1 VARGS
6 KVLQRSY
13 VLLPLI
19 FGLAFLSACVVWPF
33 VNVLNNEIGKKE
45 AGGSHV
51 YELFTQTFTVLAL
64 VYFLV
69 FRRHMRSRVVESL
82 NVRIS
87 TIGKHLILGLVVG
100 AVAVWIIIGVFYA
113 AGALAYDEHFVTR
126 ALWSALL
133 SGLGVALL
141 EEIVFR
147 GVVLQNLQADMEA
160 FFAVVFASAFFAA
173 MHFVQP
179 LPDRIAAQTAAP
191 SFAHFHLFDGFRL
204 LPYQF
209 QNFTRLEVIWP
220 FALGLFLIG
229 VVLALAYV
237 KTGTLYLPMGIHA
250 GFVAMLKLDGSLFK
264 PVETK
269 LRLLFGV
276 ARDWQMSYT
285 DSLVC
290 WLVAVVLIVLLIVFG
305 AKLRAC
311 STAGKS

>member
-6 KVLQRSY
+6 RVLQRSY

-19 FGLAFLSACVVWPF
+19 FGLAFLSACIVWPF
-33 VNVLNNEIGKKE
+33 ANVLNNEIGHTK
-45 AGGSHV
+45 GDGSHI
-51 YELFTQTFTVLAL
+51 YGLFTQAFMVFAL

-87 TIGKHLILGLVVG
+87 IIGKHLVLGLAVG
-100 AVAVWIIIGVFYA
+100 VAAVWIIIGVFYA

-133 SGLGVALL
+133 SGLGVGLL
-141 EEIVFR
+141 EETVFR

-160 FFAVVFASAFFAA
+160 FFAIVFTSAFFAA
-173 MHFVQP
+173 MHFIQP
-179 LPDRIAAQTAAP
+179 LPGRVVAQTAAP
-191 SFAHFHLFDGFRL
+191 SFAHFHPFDGFRL
-204 LPYQF
+204 LPYQL

-220 FALGLFLIG
+220 FAVGLFLIG

-237 KTGTLYLPMGIHA
+237 KTGTLYLPIGIHA

-276 ARDWQMSYT
+276 AKDWQMSYT

-290 WLVAVVLIVLLIVFG
+290 WFVAVVLIVLLMVFG
-305 AKLRAC
+305 ARLRAR
-311 STAGKS
+311 SAPGKP